1 MDTPRNFR
9 SAFNGFNREDVV
21 RYIEYM
27 NAQHVAQLHELNIEL
42 EFLRGKLAAAVELD
56 PAVQK
61 RLDDYKEQVT
71 ILENRCDALEK
82 ERDALEKERDAAA
95 QANCHDTALEEQLR
109 ALEARCEALTQ
120 ECDAAIAEKEA
131 ATVQAGAELEAYRRA
146 ERAERVARERAELV
160 YHQVNGVLADAT
172 VKVEQAAGQMNEMSE
187 QFLARLDALRSAV
200 DGSRQSLTDAAQTM
214 YALRPQTE
222 E

>member
-27 NAQHVAQLHELNIEL
+27 NAQHVAQVNELNIEL

-71 ILENRCDALEK
+71 ILENRF
-82 ERDALEKERDAAA
+82 
-95 QANCHDTALEEQLR
+95 ANIFSGCSHRTQRSSPYIFGFMENIVVVSAYNKIKSLNLFGKFHIITTGDTS
-109 ALEARCEALTQ
+109 
-120 ECDAAIAEKEA
+120 
-131 ATVQAGAELEAYRRA
+131 V
-146 ERAERVARERAELV
+146 
-160 YHQVNGVLADAT
+160 
-172 VKVEQAAGQMNEMSE
+172 
-187 QFLARLDALRSAV
+187 
-200 DGSRQSLTDAAQTM
+200 
-214 YALRPQTE
+214 
-222 E
+222 

>member
-27 NAQHVAQLHELNIEL
+27 NAQHVAQLNELNIEL

-82 ERDALEKERDAAA
+82 ERDAAA

-120 ECDAAIAEKEA
+120 ERDAAIAEKEA

-172 VKVEQAAGQMNEMSE
+172 VKVEQAAGQMTEMSE

>member
-27 NAQHVAQLHELNIEL
+27 NAQHVAQVNELNIEL

-71 ILENRCDALEK
+71 ILENRCNALEQ
-82 ERDALEKERDAAA
+82 ERDTTANNRAAEMEA
-95 QANCHDTALEEQLR
+95 TIQELA
-109 ALEARCEALTQ
+109 ARCEALTQ
-120 ECDAAIAEKEA
+120 ERDAAIAEKEA

>member
-27 NAQHVAQLHELNIEL
+27 NAQHVAQVNELNIEL

-71 ILENRCDALEK
+71 ILENRCNALEQ
-82 ERDALEKERDAAA
+82 ERDAAT

-120 ECDAAIAEKEA
+120 ERDAAIAEKEA